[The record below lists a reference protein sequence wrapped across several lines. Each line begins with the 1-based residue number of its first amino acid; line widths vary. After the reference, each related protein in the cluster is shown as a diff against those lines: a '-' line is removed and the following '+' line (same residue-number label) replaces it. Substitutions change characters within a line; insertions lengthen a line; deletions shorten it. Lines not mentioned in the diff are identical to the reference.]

1 MANRACGCNNP
12 SKLPSNLTPAQSS
25 FREFYLQGV
34 SSVGNVLS
42 PVPAGV
48 ILSPGFSVWL
58 KGPAAGSLAENT
70 RVVSQG
76 AGSFT
81 ISPPPL
87 VPLVNDLVYIAGV
100 VNPHVFPPL
109 DLCPGPYYQ
118 QLESYR
124 IKPRVWDRNTSGL
137 P

>member
-1 MANRACGCNNP
+1 MQN
-12 SKLPSNLTPAQSS
+12 
-25 FREFYLQGV
+25 V

-42 PVPAGV
+42 PVPSGV
-48 ILSPGFSVWL
+48 ILSPGFGVTL
-58 KGPAAGSLAENT
+58 KGPSAGTLADNT
-70 RVVSQG
+70 RVVLQG
-76 AGSFT
+76 PGNFT
-81 ISPPPL
+81 ITPPPL
-87 VPLVNDLVYIAGV
+87 VPLVNDLVYVAGM

-124 IKPRVWDRNTSGL
+124 IQPRVWDRNTSGL

>member
-1 MANRACGCNNP
+1 MPGCGCNQP
-12 SKLPSNLTPAQSS
+12 SRLPSNLTPAQNS
-25 FREFYLQGV
+25 FREFYLQNV
-34 SSVGNVLS
+34 SSAGAVLS

-48 ILSPGFSVWL
+48 ILSPGFMVML
-58 KGPAAGSLAENT
+58 KGPSAGTLAENT

-76 AGSFT
+76 PGNFT

-87 VPLVNDLVYIAGV
+87 VPLVNDLVYVAGV
-100 VNPHVFPPL
+100 VNPHVFPRL

-118 QLESYR
+118 QQENYR